1 MGGEIVVADPFQRY
15 LGLEIASDAPRPSE
29 RDDVPYHLVGDLAL
43 SDNSNPGDYAHRAH
57 SVIDDVLGRDRVPI
71 VAGGTGLYLR
81 GAVADL
87 DMRPSPDPGV
97 RAWAE
102 TLSVD
107 TASALAE
114 LRRRDPRAAERIDG
128 ANPRRLARALERSV
142 AGEEALGNDL
152 WSAPDRLPTLLVGV
166 DRPRAVLHALIAIRV
181 RRELDE
187 GLVDEL
193 TRALARPDLA
203 RGPAQVIGMREVA
216 AVAAGDLP
224 RDSLEQVLCAR
235 TRRLARMQATWMRRL
250 APAEV
255 LDLGDDPAVDAL
267 PALVAMWRHAR
278 GDVG

>member
-193 TRALARPDLA
+193 TRALAPPGPRPWPGPGYRHAGGGRGSGWGPAARLPRTGSLCAYPAARPD
-203 RGPAQVIGMREVA
+203 
-216 AVAAGDLP
+216 AGD
-224 RDSLEQVLCAR
+224 
-235 TRRLARMQATWMRRL
+235 
-250 APAEV
+250 
-255 LDLGDDPAVDAL
+255 VDAA
-267 PALVAMWRHAR
+267 PCAGGGAR
-278 GDVG
+278 PRG